1 MYTIKSQKCINLK
14 KYKNFPKRVRFVY
27 DTVCIQSQ
35 DLTIKE
41 KRKKNYNK
49 SECKLQTAFEILH
62 LGKIKNGFDRIFS
75 FLKYRKYIQCIF
87 VLFYIKLLTFL
98 QCCIK
103 SVQMFLH
110 TITPIYTTN
119 SFLFRCLFYAR
130 DFCKYLQ
137 ILANLVEPKNPLAFE
152 YVK

>member
-1 MYTIKSQKCINLK
+1 MQI
-14 KYKNFPKRVRFVY
+14 
-27 DTVCIQSQ
+27 
-35 DLTIKE
+35 
-41 KRKKNYNK
+41 
-49 SECKLQTAFEILH
+49 AFEILH
-62 LGKIKNGFDRIFS
+62 LGKIKNGFDRIYS

-87 VLFYIKLLTFL
+87 VLFYIELLTFL

-137 ILANLVEPKNPLAFE
+137 ILANLVESNPFGIRIRKINTLKVCINKYNIRKNSFYYFLLFVVAFFQLTSIRAD
-152 YVK
+152 KAWRF

>member
-14 KYKNFPKRVRFVY
+14 NYKNFPKRVRFVY

-41 KRKKNYNK
+41 KRKKNYYK

-87 VLFYIKLLTFL
+87 VLFYIESLTLFAVLHFVCKNVFTYNHNYLYNKFVPFQVFVLCEGFL
-98 QCCIK
+98 QIFANIGK
-103 SVQMFLH
+103 S
-110 TITPIYTTN
+110 
-119 SFLFRCLFYAR
+119 S
-130 DFCKYLQ
+130 
-137 ILANLVEPKNPLAFE
+137 
-152 YVK
+152 